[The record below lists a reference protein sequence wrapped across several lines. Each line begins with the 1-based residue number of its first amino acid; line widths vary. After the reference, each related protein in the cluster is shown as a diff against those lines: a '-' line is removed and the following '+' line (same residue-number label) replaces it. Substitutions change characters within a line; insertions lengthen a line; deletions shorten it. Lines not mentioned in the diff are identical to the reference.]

1 MLLFAL
7 LSIHEQSVALDY
19 CIHSYARN
27 KKLLHMTHND
37 EEWKKYF
44 C

>member
-1 MLLFAL
+1 MSLFAL
-7 LSIHEQSVALDY
+7 LSIHEQSVAFDY

-37 EEWKKYF
+37 EVQKEYS